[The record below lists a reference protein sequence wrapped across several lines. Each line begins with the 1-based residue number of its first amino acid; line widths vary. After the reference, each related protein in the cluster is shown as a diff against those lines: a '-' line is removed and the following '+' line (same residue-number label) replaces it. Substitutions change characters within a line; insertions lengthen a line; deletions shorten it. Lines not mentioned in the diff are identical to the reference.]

1 MRGDHRAVEGTFV
14 GETLLGKALVEV
26 VIDVDEVAPQT
37 QEALFELRLVLFSE
51 VAEKVLQQL
60 ALLIGKVAEVVEL
73 MDVAQVGKDTVG
85 IGHIL
90 VDVVEIAD
98 Q

>member
-26 VIDVDEVAPQT
+26 VVDIDEVAPQT

>member
-1 MRGDHRAVEGTFV
+1 MVD
-14 GETLLGKALVEV
+14 
-26 VIDVDEVAPQT
+26 IDEVAPQT